1 MQDDRTYFC
10 IDLKSF
16 YASVECVERGQDPFK
31 YKLVV
36 ADSSRGEGAICL
48 AVSPALKALGVGG
61 RCRLFEIPKDVEYT
75 IAKPRMKLYME
86 YSSEIYSIYLSFFC
100 KEDIHV
106 YSVDE
111 CFVDVTEY
119 LSLYNMHPR
128 ELAEKFVQEI
138 YNKTKITAAVGI
150 GTNLFLAKVA
160 LDISAKYSKNFIGYL
175 DLELFKENI
184 WHHKPLSDVW
194 NVGKGISKRLEKYG
208 IYDLYGIATC
218 NEDLLYREFGINAE
232 LLIDHAKGIEPC
244 TIKDIH
250 NYKTKNNS
258 LSNSQILFENYSHK
272 DALIVLREMVYQM
285 SLGMV
290 EKNLV
295 CNSIYLGIG
304 YADRKIPSNGGM
316 KKINEYTNAYSVLL
330 ENFIDLFNKF
340 ANKSY
345 LIRKISIGCNNV
357 IEEVYTCYD
366 LFSNRDRVFKENS
379 VAKSIIEIKKKHG
392 KNSILKG
399 LNFVDKATA
408 RERNSM
414 IGGHKSGEDEDN

>member
-1 MQDDRTYFC
+1 MNRERTYFC

-31 YKLVV
+31 YNLVV
-36 ADSSRGEGAICL
+36 ADSSRGDGAICL
-48 AVSPALKALGVGG
+48 AVSPALKSLGIGG
-61 RCRLFEIPKDVEYT
+61 RCRLFEIPKDVDFV
-75 IAKPRMKLYME
+75 IAKPRMKLYMQ
-86 YSSEIYSIYLSFFC
+86 YSSEIYAVYLSFFC

-128 ELAEKFVQEI
+128 ELAEKFVSEI
-138 YNKTKITAAVGI
+138 YKKTSITAAVGI
-150 GTNLFLAKVA
+150 GSNLFLAKVA
-160 LDISAKYSKNFIGYL
+160 LDVSAKHSKNFIGYL
-175 DLELFKENI
+175 DLSLFKETI
-184 WHHKPLSDVW
+184 WHHKPLSDIW

-232 LLIDHAKGIEPC
+232 LLIDHARGEEPC

-250 NYKTKNNS
+250 NYKSKNNS
-258 LSNSQILFENYSHK
+258 LSNSQILFENYSQS
-272 DALIVLREMVYQM
+272 DAKIVLREMVYQM
-285 SLGMV
+285 SLNMV

-295 CNSIYLGIG
+295 CNSISLGLG
-304 YADRKIPSNGGM
+304 YADRLIPTSGGM
-316 KKINEYTNAYSVLL
+316 QKINEYTNSYSVLL
-330 ENFIDLFNKF
+330 DEFNKLF
-340 ANKSY
+340 DKLATKGY

-357 IEEVYTCYD
+357 IEEFYTMYD
-366 LFSNRDRVFKENS
+366 LFSGKEKVFKENQ
-379 VAKSIIEIKKKHG
+379 VAKSVIEIKKKHG

-408 RERNSM
+408 IERNKM
-414 IGGHKSGEDEDN
+414 IGGHKSGEDEDI

>member
-1 MQDDRTYFC
+1 MQGERIYFC

-16 YASVECVERGQDPFK
+16 YASVECVERGQDPFN
-31 YKLVV
+31 YNLVV

-48 AVSPALKALGVGG
+48 AVSPGLKSLGVGG

-128 ELAEKFVQEI
+128 ELAEKFVGEI
-138 YNKTKITAAVGI
+138 YNKTNITAAVGI

-175 DLELFKENI
+175 DLELFKESI

-232 LLIDHAKGIEPC
+232 LLIDHAKGVEPC

-258 LSNSQILFENYSHK
+258 LSNSQILFENYSHN

-285 SLGMV
+285 SLNMV
-290 EKNLV
+290 EKDLV
-295 CNSIYLGIG
+295 CNSLSFGVG
-304 YADRKIPSNGGM
+304 YADRAIPSNGGM
-316 KKINEYTNAYSVLL
+316 QKLNEYTNAYSILL

-340 ANKSY
+340 ANKNY

-357 IEEVYTCYD
+357 IEEVYTTYD

-379 VAKSIIEIKKKHG
+379 VAKSVIEIKKKHG

-399 LNFVDKATA
+399 LNFIDKATA

-414 IGGHKSGEDEDN
+414 IGGHKSGENEDN

>member
-1 MQDDRTYFC
+1 MLKERVYFC
-10 IDLKSF
+10 VDLKSF
-16 YASVECVERGQDPFK
+16 YASVECVERGQDPFN
-31 YKLVV
+31 YNLVV

-48 AVSPALKALGVGG
+48 AVSPALKLRGIGG
-61 RCRLFEIPKDVEYT
+61 RCRLFEIPKDVSYV

-86 YSSEIYSIYLSFFC
+86 YSSFIYSIYLNFFC

-128 ELAEKFVQEI
+128 ELAEKFVNEI
-138 YNKTKITAAVGI
+138 YSKTKITAAVGI

-175 DLELFKENI
+175 DLQLFKETI

-218 NEDLLYREFGINAE
+218 NEELLYKEFGVNAE

-244 TIKDIH
+244 TIEDIH
-250 NYKTKNNS
+250 NYKSNNNS

-272 DALIVLREMVYQM
+272 EALIVLREMVYQM
-285 SLGMV
+285 SLNMI

-295 CNSIYLGIG
+295 CNSISLNIG

-316 KKINEYTNAYSVLL
+316 QKLIEYTNAYSVLL
-330 ENFIDLFNKF
+330 NEFLKLFKKF
-340 ANKSY
+340 ANKNF
-345 LIRKISIGCNNV
+345 LIRKISIGCNHV
-357 IEEVYTCYD
+357 IEEVYTTYN
-366 LFSNRDRVFKENS
+366 LFFSCERLFKENK
-379 VAKSIIEIKKKHG
+379 VAKSVIEIKKKHG

-399 LNFVDKATA
+399 LNFIEKATA
-408 RERNSM
+408 IERNKM
-414 IGGHKSGEDEDN
+414 IGGHKSGEDDED